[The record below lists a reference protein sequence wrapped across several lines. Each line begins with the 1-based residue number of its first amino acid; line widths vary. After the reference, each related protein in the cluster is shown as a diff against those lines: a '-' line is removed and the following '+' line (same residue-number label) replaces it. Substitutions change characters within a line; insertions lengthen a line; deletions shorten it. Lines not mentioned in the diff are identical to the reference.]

1 MNVSKSVILDLLPVY
16 LAGDASPETRA
27 LVEDHLRQ
35 DPDLAAR
42 TREKWTQAL
51 GASPPSAVPQDLELR
66 SLRRTHGRIWLQ
78 ILLFGLM
85 LAFLGVFFGRIFVF
99 DAGGLRVLP
108 VSLAAWLS
116 FATGIV
122 SGLMF
127 LGVRLRMR
135 GVFAT
140 R

>member
-1 MNVSKSVILDLLPVY
+1 MSVSKSVILDLLPVY

-27 LVEDHLRQ
+27 LVEEYLRQ

-42 TREKWTQAL
+42 IREQWRQAL
-51 GASPPSAVPQDLELR
+51 GANPPAPVPPDLELR
-66 SLRRTHGRIWLQ
+66 SLRRTNGRIWLQ

-85 LAFLGVFFGRIFVF
+85 FAFLGVFFGRIFVF
-99 DAGGLRVLP
+99 DAGGLRVLQG
-108 VSLAAWLS
+108 SLTTWLS
-116 FATGIV
+116 FVMGIV
-122 SGLMF
+122 SGLAF

-135 GVFAT
+135 GAFAS